1 MSGNFI
7 EHVACGFNAFLP
19 VQSFFLI
26 RNRSRVILSGQVE
39 YIIPMLLDFL
49 PKKIYD
55 PLSVLGVN
63 YVYEI
68 RIRLGFSVKINYKGE
83 FYFLTETGECVKE
96 KSGRVD
102 LVVADG
108 QEISEIIDKVTQRSI
123 YAFNDRIKS
132 GFITGESGERIGLA
146 GDCVVE
152 NGKIIT
158 IKNLTSLNVRV
169 PHSIENC
176 SDKLFPFICCGSD
189 VKNTVIVSPPF
200 CGKTT
205 ILKDLAK
212 KLNDKNAGSIMIID
226 ERGEFADVKGENI
239 DKISF
244 SDKEYAFSFGL
255 RALSPDIVITDELFG
270 EKDWRFCSEAV
281 SCGIKI
287 IASVHAGNIDELKS
301 KNYFV
306 KNVFFR
312 YVVLDGTGL
321 GKIKRIYDE
330 DFKAI

>member
-1 MSGNFI
+1 
-7 EHVACGFNAFLP
+7 
-19 VQSFFLI
+19 
-26 RNRSRVILSGQVE
+26 
-39 YIIPMLLDFL
+39 MLLDFL
-49 PKKIYD
+49 PKKLYS
-55 PLSVLGVN
+55 PLSVLGIDE
-63 YVYEI
+63 VYEI
-68 RIRLGFSVKINYKGE
+68 RIRCGFPIKINYKGA
-83 FYFLTETGECVKE
+83 FYFLTNNGECIKE
-96 KSGRVD
+96 KSGRDD
-102 LVVADG
+102 LVVSDG
-108 QEISEIIDKVTQRSI
+108 QDVSEIMDKVTQRSI

-132 GFITGESGERIGLA
+132 GFITGENGERIGLA

-169 PHSIENC
+169 PHSINNC
-176 SDKLFPFICCGSD
+176 SDKLFPFVCNGFGI
-189 VKNTVIVSPPF
+189 KNTLIVSPPF

-205 ILKDLAK
+205 ILKDLAR

-226 ERGEFADVKGENI
+226 ERGEFACVKGENI
-239 DKISF
+239 DKICF

-255 RALSPDIVITDELFG
+255 RALSPEIVITDELFG

-281 SCGIKI
+281 SSGIKI

-301 KNYFV
+301 KNYFF
-306 KNVFFR
+306 KNVFER
-312 YVVLDGTGL
+312 YVLLDKLNL